1 MLRPDPNLFDA
12 LTHHPER
19 RADLYA
25 KELADRLQTIRDRA
39 AELQERPEAAAIP
52 AETVLDLIERHVRA
66 TQAFWNAEGRCASW
80 FIVGPANFPVER
92 ERKKQRTRDK
102 RAEEVAAHLSAALR
116 RIERI
121 AFPHGLGDAIRSA
134 DPDAIEKLRTE
145 LAALQQRHELAK
157 VANAILRVHGKAS
170 RPHLEAAGLPEKMV
184 NSALVCD
191 ASGRPFGFFTNNSAA
206 NIRRISDRIA
216 GLERMKARG
225 TVERETNHGVRVVE
239 NAEAARIQLFF
250 AGKPDD
256 QVRGLLKSNG
266 FRWAPSSGAWQRH
279 LNGNGRAAVNRVLAG
294 LQ

>member
-1 MLRPDPNLFDA
+1 M
-12 LTHHPER
+12 
-19 RADLYA
+19 
-25 KELADRLQTIRDRA
+25 
-39 AELQERPEAAAIP
+39 
-52 AETVLDLIERHVRA
+52 
-66 TQAFWNAEGRCASW
+66 
-80 FIVGPANFPVER
+80 
-92 ERKKQRTRDK
+92 
-102 RAEEVAAHLSAALR
+102 
-116 RIERI
+116 
-121 AFPHGLGDAIRSA
+121 
-134 DPDAIEKLRTE
+134 
-145 LAALQQRHELAK
+145 
-157 VANAILRVHGKAS
+157 
-170 RPHLEAAGLPEKMV
+170 
-184 NSALVCD
+184 VCD